1 MVAENK
7 EQKTTKKKQSVE
19 GKDKPSTEEKK
30 SVKSLKSRFDMRAKE
45 NHKMTVG
52 ALLGWAFL
60 MALWVGV
67 VLIGVQYALAYL
79 ISAMHLQVSE
89 IVLQTIF
96 SALVYV
102 VALLVIIFVPWKLLK
117 MKTTREELGMRGL
130 PTWTD
135 ILLAPIAFIV
145 FLIASGFIMA
155 VMQAIMPSIDWTQE
169 QDVGFNNIISN
180 LDFVLTFLSLVVIAP
195 IAEEIIFRGW
205 LYGKM
210 RRKMSAVPAILIVSL
225 LFGLVH
231 GQWNVGV
238 VVFTM
243 SIAMCLIR
251 ELTGTIWGGILVHMI
266 KNGLAFYA
274 LYVNPGLFGAISGML
289 ILALQ
294 D

>member
-145 FLIASGFIMA
+145 FLIASGFIMD

-210 RRKMSAVPAILIVSL
+210 RRKMSAVPAILISRSSCRKKTRPL
-225 LFGLVH
+225 SGSISPT
-231 GQWNVGV
+231 V
-238 VVFTM
+238 V
-243 SIAMCLIR
+243 I
-251 ELTGTIWGGILVHMI
+251 
-266 KNGLAFYA
+266 
-274 LYVNPGLFGAISGML
+274 
-289 ILALQ
+289 
-294 D
+294 

>member
-225 LFGLVH
+225 LCGLVH

-289 ILALQ
+289 ILAL
-294 D
+294 

>member
-231 GQWNVGV
+231 GQWNVCV

-289 ILALQ
+289 ILAL
-294 D
+294 